1 MPSADE
7 IREAQRESWVGLSA
21 GWNKWDASI
30 MEQLAPVGAAIIKS
44 LDIKADQHHLD
55 IATGTG
61 EPGLSIAKLA
71 SSGRVVLTDF
81 VGEMLD
87 IAQRRAEAQGLTNIE
102 TVVCSADDLP
112 FGDSTFDS
120 VSVRFG
126 YMFFPDMAK
135 ATEEFV
141 RVLKPGGR
149 LCASVWV
156 KPEENPWTSI
166 VMRAIASEIE
176 LPALQPGEPNMFRC
190 AAPEF
195 VSNLY
200 KDAGLSEVSEWDVP
214 VVKITDSADE
224 YWEMMSEHA
233 SLAVTALKKVDGT
246 AKLRIRERVID
257 ELTAFKEEDLF
268 RVPGLARC
276 IIGIK

>member
-1 MPSADE
+1 MPDADE
-7 IREAQRESWVGLSA
+7 IREAQRESWVGLSS
-21 GWNKWDASI
+21 GWDKWDASI
-30 MEQLAPVGAAIIKS
+30 MEQLAPVGEAIIKS
-44 LDIKADQHHLD
+44 LDIRANQQHLD

-71 SSGRVVLTDF
+71 PAGRVVLTDF

-87 IAQRRAEAQGLTNIE
+87 IARRRSQEQGLANVE

-135 ATEEFV
+135 ATKEFV
-141 RVLKPGGR
+141 GVLKPGGR
-149 LCASVWV
+149 LCASVWI
-156 KPEENPWTSI
+156 KPEENPWTMI

-190 AAPEF
+190 AAPEL

-200 KDAGLSEVSEWDVP
+200 ENAGLSAVSEWDVP

-233 SLAVTALKKVDGT
+233 SLAVTALKKVDT
-246 AKLRIRERVID
+246 RTKARIRQRVISD
-257 ELTAFKEEDLF
+257 LSAFYEDGLF

-276 IIGIK
+276 IVGVK